1 MKALSSAIK
10 ILPASMSG
18 QLTAQLADLPPR
30 GGGPGWGRLLVRLR
44 PPQFPEQH
52 ALRLSHPAHPSLL
65 QDTHGCDVCEITFG
79 DDAPDVGLA
88 KAPKDQGASRF
99 GCVALVAMVSVNA
112 EAQFDRLVH
121 GRSLEACASNDRPA
135 VARDDDPGTVAHP

>member
-10 ILPASMSG
+10 ILPASMSS
-18 QLTAQLADLPPR
+18 QLT
-30 GGGPGWGRLLVRLR
+30 GRLPLSAASCPASRLR
-44 PPQFPEQH
+44 PPQFPEHH

-65 QDTHGCDVCEITFG
+65 QDTHGRRVCGITFG
-79 DDAPDVGLA
+79 DDAVDLRLA
-88 KAPKDQGASRF
+88 KAPRDQGASRF
-99 GCVALVAMVSVNA
+99 GCVALIAIVSVHA

-135 VARDDDPGTVAHP
+135 VARDEDPGTVAQP

>member
-18 QLTAQLADLPPR
+18 QLTAQLAS
-30 GGGPGWGRLLVRLR
+30 RLR
-44 PPQFPEQH
+44 PPQFPEQD
-52 ALRLSHPAHPSLL
+52 ALRLSPPAHPSLL
-65 QDTHGCDVCEITFG
+65 QDTHGCGVCGITFG
-79 DDAPDVGLA
+79 DDALDVGLA
-88 KAPKDQGASRF
+88 QAPKDQGASRF
-99 GCVALVAMVSVNA
+99 GCIALIAIVSVNA

-135 VARDDDPGTVAHP
+135 VARDDDRGTVAHPRRVD